1 MAICQN
7 VQTFCAA
14 QVVYWIGMNGID
26 YIQNVFIADTSVMEN
41 RLIWIAL
48 TGLPYV
54 VNTYVSIAFVSR
66 ATNTDVLI
74 FRRVQ
79 PLAKSSSTF
88 DRNKITAGAGSME
101 PLQSSLRLS
110 A

>member
-1 MAICQN
+1 MGICQN

-48 TGLPYV
+48 TGMPYV
-54 VNTYVSIAFVSR
+54 VNTYVIIAFVSR
-66 ATNTDVLI
+66 AANTNVLI

-79 PLAKSSSTF
+79 PSVKSSSTF
-88 DRNKITAGAGSME
+88 ERTPTTAGAGSTE
-101 PLQSSLRLS
+101 PLQSSLRSS